1 MARMIPPEN
10 PDNIPHPSEQLVY
23 KALAALPAQYVVMHS
38 YPWLR
43 PKRNLQSEPLRQGE
57 ADFVILHP
65 AKGMLVVEVK
75 GGEDIRLEQ
84 TRWWR
89 GHDELKDPF
98 AQADRNRWAL
108 VDAISDRT
116 GKKLNKHTFTHGHIV
131 CFPHYIYQGDLPH
144 DSDPRIIL
152 DGRDL
157 GDVEGRIEDAFRA
170 WGGPGGP
177 PTASDFA
184 QLINALTPKLRLL
197 RCVGADITSE
207 RTRLIQLSEDQ
218 RAMLRGLMENPRV
231 LIEGGAGSGKT
242 LLALEF
248 AVSMAEQGK
257 RTLFLCFNRELAIW
271 LNEQIEAEPRLRT
284 AHGSLE
290 IDNFHRYAR
299 KVATKAGVPFDVP
312 DDDEQAA
319 EFWNDTAPLR
329 LEQAISVLKQA
340 GSNPNYDAVIV
351 DEGQDFFE
359 EWWLTVES
367 LCADP
372 VHGNLYVFED
382 LHQSFR
388 GVTKAPPVSL
398 PTKFPLN
405 TNCRNTKSIAR
416 SAAEI
421 IHEPCAVLPGAP
433 EGEPPALHKA
443 PGPNAQAGLVLA
455 ALRRV
460 LEGDVAA
467 SQVALIGPR
476 NKNRGALA
484 EVGDVIVK
492 TKAGDKR
499 HHLVT
504 DAAKWRRGEGVLVTT
519 SRSFKGLE
527 ADVVILYDLQG
538 FGTGFSTADLYVAW
552 TRAKHRLIAVC
563 HGTQAREAI
572 ESALAASQ
580 Q

>member
-23 KALAALPAQYVVMHS
+23 KALAALPDPYIVMHS

-43 PKRNLQSEPLRQGE
+43 PKRNLRSEPLRQGE

-75 GGEDIRLEQ
+75 GGDDIRLDQ

-89 GHDELKDPF
+89 GRDELKDPF
-98 AQADRNRWAL
+98 EQADRNRWAL

-116 GKKLNKHTFTHGHIV
+116 GKKLNKYAFTHGHIV
-131 CFPHYIYQGDLPH
+131 FFPHTIYQGDLPH

-157 GDVEGRIEDAFRA
+157 SGVERRIDEAFKA

-207 RTRLIQLSEDQ
+207 RARLIQLSEDQ
-218 RAMLRGLMENPRV
+218 RAILRGLMQNPRV
-231 LIEGGAGSGKT
+231 LIQGGAGSGKT

-257 RTLFLCFNRELAIW
+257 RTLFLCYNRELAIW
-271 LNEQIEAEPRLRT
+271 LNEQVSSEPRLHT
-284 AHGSLE
+284 AAGSLE
-290 IDNFHRYAR
+290 IENFHRYAR
-299 KVATKAGVPFDVP
+299 KVAKTAGIDFEVPKDE
-312 DDDEQAA
+312 EQAA

-329 LEQAISVLKQA
+329 LEQAVSILKET
-340 GSNPNYDAVIV
+340 GNNPTYDAVIV

-367 LCADP
+367 LCSDP
-372 VHGNLYVFED
+372 THGTLYVFED
-382 LHQSFR
+382 LYQSLR
-388 GVTKAPPVSL
+388 GVTEPPPISL
-398 PTKFPLN
+398 TTELWLN

-421 IHEPCAVLPGAP
+421 IHVPFAVLPGAP

-443 PGPNAQAGLVLA
+443 PGPNAQAGLVLS
-455 ALRRV
+455 ALRQV
-460 LEGDVAA
+460 LVGDVTG

-476 NKNRGALA
+476 SKNRGSLA
-484 EVGDVIVK
+484 EVGECVVK
-492 TKAGDKR
+492 TKDGDKR

-504 DAAKWRRGEGVLVTT
+504 DAAAWRRGEGVLVTT
-519 SRSFKGLE
+519 SKSFKGLE

-538 FGTGFSTADLYVAW
+538 FSPGFSTTDLYVAW

-563 HGTQAREAI
+563 HGSQARETI
-572 ESALAASQ
+572 ESALAAARP
-580 Q
+580 